1 MMIFF
6 TILFSLLII
15 NVVLLLFSVNK
26 LPKAKTKTTAIY
38 NTQHSKG
45 LKAEKEVSSNEH
57 EVVLKEAI

>member
-26 LPKAKTKTTAIY
+26 LPKATTKTTAIY
-38 NTQHSKG
+38 NQQYKDVTAK
-45 LKAEKEVSSNEH
+45 KEVANKEYD
-57 EVVLKEAI
+57 VVLKEAI